1 MQKVIRT
8 LQELL
13 GLSGSP
19 SITVTDITAVGNV
32 SIAGTLTYE
41 DVTSVD
47 SLGIV
52 TARTGVRVTTGGII
66 VSGLD
71 VSGVSTFQD
80 NIHLLDNGITGDLTG
95 DVIMIVTVI
104 SLDQVIFL

>member
-1 MQKVIRT
+1 MSLVMLT
-8 LQELL
+8 

-47 SLGIV
+47 AVGLV
-52 TARTGVRVTTGGII
+52 TARTGVRITTGGLI
-66 VSGLD
+66 VS
-71 VSGVSTFQD
+71 
-80 NIHLLDNGITGDLTG
+80 NGGANITGVTTSSGGFVGNLTG
-95 DVIMIVTVI
+95 NVTGNVDGIVGGTTPGNGTTI
-104 SLDQVIFL
+104 T